1 MMPPQDGLEV
11 ADKMIFILWTT
22 YLLKHDGS
30 QLHAAVFSCLK
41 AEYQINQMHL
51 NLFWIPA

>member
-1 MMPPQDGLEV
+1 MMQPQDGLED

-30 QLHAAVFSCLK
+30 QLNVAFFSV
-41 AEYQINQMHL
+41 
-51 NLFWIPA
+51 

>member
-1 MMPPQDGLEV
+1 MMPSQDGLEV

-30 QLHAAVFSCLK
+30 QLHAAFFSWLK
-41 AEYQINQMHL
+41 PENQIIQIHL
-51 NLFWIPA
+51 NLF